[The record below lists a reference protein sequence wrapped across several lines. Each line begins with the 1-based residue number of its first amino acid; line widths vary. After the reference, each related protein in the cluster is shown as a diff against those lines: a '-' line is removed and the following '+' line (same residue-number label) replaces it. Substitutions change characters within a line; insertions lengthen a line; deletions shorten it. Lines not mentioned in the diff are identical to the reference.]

1 MKKPI
6 KSTYLALLA
15 VLLSPMAASADSY
28 SIPGYHVQLLPPP
41 PGSVESSQSFGFN
54 NKGII
59 VGTSDAGDGG
69 WMYDMKT
76 GEYTTIDD
84 FSPLA
89 INNNGLMA

>member
-1 MKKPI
+1 MKKFVVI
-6 KSTYLALLA
+6 LL
-15 VLLSPMAASADSY
+15 LPMAMLFSLPASATSY

-41 PGSVESSQSFGFN
+41 PGSTEFTQTFGFN

-59 VGTSDAGDGG
+59 VGTSDAGG

-84 FSPLA
+84 FQPLT
-89 INNNGLMA
+89 INNNGLMAGTSL